1 MIHRN
6 LDNRVLGKDSSDLA
20 LEDGGVP
27 IEFLLEGEPR
37 DLTVD
42 QIVEAAVAV

>member
-1 MIHRN
+1 MAKVNAR
-6 LDNRVLGKDSSDLA
+6 DLA

-27 IEFLLEGEPR
+27 IEFLLERESR